1 MAACARLDH
10 PHIIPL
16 HQSGQTRRLFWYAM
30 QRIEGRSLD
39 ETLRDTG
46 PLELTTCLRL
56 VAQLAAALDHAH
68 RHGVTH
74 GNVKPAK
81 VMVSLDGVALLG
93 DFAVARA
100 LQMGTWPL
108 APHSRLVRYLAPEES
123 YGGGPR
129 AAPAPHPRPPP
140 PLPPPPLPGPRRT
153 APPPPP

>member
-1 MAACARLDH
+1 
-10 PHIIPL
+10 
-16 HQSGQTRRLFWYAM
+16 
-30 QRIEGRSLD
+30 

-108 APHSRLVRYLAPEES
+108 APHSRLVRYLAPGES
-123 YGGGPR
+123 YGGQPGP
-129 AAPAPHPRPPP
+129 AAVPNALRSLTLPCPSARGPAYPFPH
-140 PLPPPPLPGPRRT
+140 LPPSHCL
-153 APPPPP
+153 